1 MKAVGYIRVST
12 EDQTHGYSLE
22 AQRDRLQ
29 AFADAHNMVL
39 TQIYADEGISASKAL
54 QKRKAMLQM
63 LSDAEAGMFDVILFK
78 DISRFSRNP
87 SQFYA
92 MVDRLDK
99 CHVSWIA
106 VEQPNLETL
115 TAQGKL
121 LVGIFI
127 SVASHESA
135 QIGDR
140 IRFVNETRVKQ
151 GGLLGGNQSL
161 PLGYMVG
168 EIDGKKRVVVNEA
181 ERDAV
186 VSAFDTFLTTQNIG
200 AVQRSLRDHGIFRTE
215 QAVRAMLK
223 CEMFTGRFHGV
234 DDYCEPIISR
244 DVWEQVQV
252 LRQKRNYT
260 PSTKDVY
267 LFSSLIRCP
276 NCGRTMIGTTNKRW
290 KYYRCKRHKD
300 HMCENANSVSELK
313 LESYL
318 LDHILDDLAT
328 KEVTVTP
335 KIKKANLASL
345 KAKFDRLNELY
356 IEGRITRQVYDLK
369 RAEIESQMT
378 PQNAF
383 KHAKTLLSDGW
394 KEYYLQAPKQAKKN
408 AWRSVIDYIVPQA
421 DGTFDV
427 HFL

>member
-39 TQIYADEGISASKAL
+39 TQIYADEGISASKSL

-63 LSDAEAGMFDVILFK
+63 LSDAEEGKFDVILFK

-92 MVDRLDK
+92 IQDRLDR

-106 VEQPNLETL
+106 VEQENLETV
-115 TAQGKL
+115 TAQGRL

-127 SVASHESA
+127 SVASHESS
-135 QIGDR
+135 QIGER
-140 IRFVNETRVKQ
+140 IRFGIETRVKQ
-151 GGLLGGNQSL
+151 GGLLGGNKSL

-200 AVQRSLRDHGIFRTE
+200 AVQRSLREHGIFRTE

-223 CEMFTGRFHGV
+223 CETFTGRFHGV
-234 DDYCEPIISR
+234 DNYCEPIISR
-244 DVWEQVQV
+244 ETWEQVQV

-260 PSTKDVY
+260 PKATDVY
-267 LFSSLIRCP
+267 LFTSLIVCP
-276 NCGRTMIGTTNKRW
+276 SCGRKLVGSCIKKW
-290 KYYRCKRHKD
+290 KYYRCKRHGD
-300 HMCENANSVSELK
+300 HMCDFSHSVTELK

-318 LDHILDDLAT
+318 LDHIIDDLAT
-328 KEVTVTP
+328 KEVIVTP

-356 IEGRITRQVYDLK
+356 IEGRITRQVYDQK

-378 PQNAF
+378 PQNAP

-394 KEYYLQAPKQAKKN
+394 KKYYLEAPRTAKKN
-408 AWRSVIDYIVPQA
+408 AWRSVIDYIVPLA
-421 DGTFDV
+421 DGTFDI